1 MDAAMNSLFDLS
13 GRVALITGSSR
24 GIGLAMARALAGAGA
39 RVVLNGRDA
48 GALAQTATMLAG
60 EGITAGVCAFDVT
73 DEATLTDA
81 IALVERD
88 IGPIDILIN
97 NSGINL
103 RRPLE
108 AVETDDWE
116 RIIGTNLTGAF

>member
-1 MDAAMNSLFDLS
+1 VHPLFDLT
-13 GRVALITGSSR
+13 GRIALITGSSR
-24 GIGLAMARALAGAGA
+24 GIGLAMARALAGSGA
-39 RVVLNGRDA
+39 RVVLNGRDPQ
-48 GALAQTATMLAG
+48 ALAQTARMLAT

-73 DEATLTDA
+73 DESTLTDA
-81 IALVERD
+81 IAAVERD

-108 AVETDDWE
+108 AVGPT
-116 RIIGTNLTGAF
+116 TGSGSSAPT